1 MEYRQLGAAGAFVSR
16 IGLDTAT
23 LEGVDQQAA
32 ERLVGTALDAGVTFV
47 QAAESASGRAEE
59 VLGRVLGDR
68 RRDIVLAAGL
78 RSRHGVA
85 PHRTGQS
92 RLHVSQALDDT
103 LRRLRTDH
111 VDLYRVHGV
120 DPCTP
125 VEETLLALDDAVHQG
140 KVRYVACSGLAAW
153 RVTKALGVSALHG
166 LAAFVAVESPYGPED
181 RQAERDLVPMVMA
194 ENLALVVTAGTAGT
208 TTAGVAA
215 ALGATPAQVAL
226 AWQLTRQAVTCA
238 LATPAGVD
246 DTAALL
252 AAADLSLPEELR
264 SRLDGPPAP
273 GFAAPAGSG
282 EPATLLARSA

>member
-23 LEGVDQQAA
+23 LEGADQQAA
-32 ERLVGTALDAGVTFV
+32 ERLVGTALDAGVTLV
-47 QAAESASGRAEE
+47 QAADSGSGRAEE

-68 RRDIVLAAGL
+68 RRDIVLTAGL
-78 RSRHGVA
+78 RSRPGLA

-103 LRRLRTDH
+103 LRRLGADH

-140 KVRYVACSGLAAW
+140 KVRYIACSGLAAW

-166 LAAFVAVESPYGPED
+166 LAGFVAVESPYGPED
-181 RQAERDLVPMVMA
+181 REAERELVPMATA
-194 ENLALVVTAGTAGT
+194 ENLALVARAGTTGT

-215 ALGATPAQVAL
+215 ALGVTPAQVAL

-238 LATPAGVD
+238 LATPAGAED
-246 DTAALL
+246 MAGLL
-252 AAADLSLPEELR
+252 AAADLSIPGELR
-264 SRLDGPPAP
+264 CRLDGPQAPGTAGSDEPAP
-273 GFAAPAGSG
+273 
-282 EPATLLARSA
+282 LLARSA